1 MVGLSKLSLSFF
13 HRVTLTDG
21 ASHAVDSSD
30 MAFRIAAASAVREAI
45 RNAGP
50 HILEP
55 VMAVE
60 VWWWWCTHYY
70 VFVGLDLIV
79 HCTQPLI
86 LGYGPCRIS
95 GGPCDKCQPSYGYGT
110 GRSTALLHSTCVS
123 SNHSPNLSMLLLLLS
138 QICRMLV

>member
-1 MVGLSKLSLSFF
+1 MISVDGAKHRSLSFF

-30 MAFRIAAASAVREAI
+30 MAFRIAAASALREAI

-60 VWWWWCTHYY
+60 VRWWYY
-70 VFVGLDLIV
+70 LLVGAV
-79 HCTQPLI
+79 
-86 LGYGPCRIS
+86 
-95 GGPCDKCQPSYGYGT
+95 
-110 GRSTALLHSTCVS
+110 VS
-123 SNHSPNLSMLLLLLS
+123 SSLLL
-138 QICRMLV
+138 